1 MSGTLCLSLFEYTL
15 QFKRILAH
23 SNADA
28 LSHLPLPIES
38 AIATVSYFQN
48 KTTRDYEESHCS
60 TAMLMELCIKHKKLI
75 TASEFKVL
83 YVQLKVYVFGDDGL
97 P

>member
-1 MSGTLCLSLFEYTL
+1 M
-15 QFKRILAH
+15 
-23 SNADA
+23 
-28 LSHLPLPIES
+28 
-38 AIATVSYFQN
+38 
-48 KTTRDYEESHCS
+48 TRDYEESHCS
-60 TAMLMELCIKHKKLI
+60 TCNADGTVDQTQKLI

>member
-1 MSGTLCLSLFEYTL
+1 MLGTLCLSLFEYTL
-15 QFKRILAH
+15 QFKRISAH

-60 TAMLMELCIKHKKLI
+60 TAMLMDKHKKLI

>member
-1 MSGTLCLSLFEYTL
+1 MGIASARIRCWALCLSLFEYTL
-15 QFKRILAH
+15 QFKRISAH

-28 LSHLPLPIES
+28 QSRLLLPIES

-60 TAMLMELCIKHKKLI
+60 TCNA
-75 TASEFKVL
+75 
-83 YVQLKVYVFGDDGL
+83 DGTVHQT
-97 P
+97 PKTNYS